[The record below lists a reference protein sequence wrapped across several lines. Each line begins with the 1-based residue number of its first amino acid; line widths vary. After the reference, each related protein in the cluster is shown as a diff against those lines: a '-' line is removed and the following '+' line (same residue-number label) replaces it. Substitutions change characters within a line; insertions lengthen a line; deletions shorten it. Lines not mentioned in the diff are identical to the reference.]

1 MIDAKPRCKAVA
13 DIEKNR
19 LVITMA
25 GHVDEKSITKLCS
38 EVRYCVTELKQR
50 FEVIIDLTQCSFI
63 HLAGLTIYKKI
74 IDCLILNKV
83 GEMIRIIDDDNIS
96 TRQIKRLSEK
106 VNCYKPV
113 YAKSNK
119 EAIDTF
125 KYVFKRKEIR
135 FQIHKLKIEYES
147 RGKTGI
153 GVIADISSTG
163 CAVESHNIILAPRT
177 KPVIILTFD
186 NHETIQSKF
195 RLNSTV
201 VRSDEKMFAVK
212 FSNIDH
218 ELKEQLYKR
227 LAYEV
232 TRSVY
237 LP

>member
-25 GHVDEKSITKLCS
+25 GHVDEKSITKLCHD
-38 EVRYCVTELKQR
+38 VRSCVTELKQG
-50 FEVIIDLTQCSFI
+50 FEVINDLSQCSFI
-63 HLAGLTIYKKI
+63 HLTGLTIYKKI

-83 GEMIRIIDDDNIS
+83 GEMIRVIDNNNIS
-96 TRQIKRLSEK
+96 SRQIKRLSEK
-106 VNCYKPV
+106 INCYKPA

-119 EAIDTF
+119 EAIDTL
-125 KYVFKRKEIR
+125 KYVYKRKEIR

-147 RGKTGI
+147 HGKTGI
-153 GVIADISSTG
+153 GVIADISTIG
-163 CAVESHNIILAPRT
+163 CAVESHNIILEPRT
-177 KPVIILTFD
+177 KPVISLTFD
-186 NHETIQSKF
+186 NNETIQSNF
-195 RLNSTV
+195 ILNSTV
-201 VRSDEKMFAVK
+201 LRSDEKMFAVK
-212 FSNIDH
+212 FSNLDS
-218 ELKEQLYKR
+218 ELKEQLYRR

>member
-25 GHVDEKSITKLCS
+25 GHVDEKSITKLCHD
-38 EVRYCVTELKQR
+38 VRSCVTELNQG
-50 FEVIIDLTQCSFI
+50 FEVINDLSQCSFI
-63 HLAGLTIYKKI
+63 HLTGLTIYKKI

-83 GEMIRIIDDDNIS
+83 GEMIRVIDNDNIS
-96 TRQIKRLSEK
+96 SRQIKRLSEK
-106 VNCYKPV
+106 VNCYKPA

-119 EAIDTF
+119 EAIDTL
-125 KYVFKRKEIR
+125 KYVYKRKEIR

-147 RGKTGI
+147 HGKTGT
-153 GVIADISSTG
+153 GVIADISTIG
-163 CAVESHNIILAPRT
+163 CAVESHNIILEPRT
-177 KPVIILTFD
+177 KPVISLTFD
-186 NHETIQSKF
+186 NNETIQSNF
-195 RLNSTV
+195 ILNSTV
-201 VRSDEKMFAVK
+201 LRSDEKMFAVK
-212 FSNIDH
+212 FSNLDS
-218 ELKEQLYKR
+218 ELKEQLYRR